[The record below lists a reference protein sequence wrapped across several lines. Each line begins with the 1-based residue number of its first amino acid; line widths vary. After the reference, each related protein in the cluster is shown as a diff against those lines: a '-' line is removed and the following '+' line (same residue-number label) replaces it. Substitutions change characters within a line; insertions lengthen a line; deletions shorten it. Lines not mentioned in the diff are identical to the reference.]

1 LVVNATPVSLTGDTE
16 ALPAVSTGGQT
27 AFVDLSYEPAE
38 TAWMAE
44 QRGVS
49 SRVANGKMMLVW
61 QAKLQLDW
69 WFDADI
75 PISVL
80 REAVSQ

>member
-1 LVVNATPVSLTGDTE
+1 VAAGSQ
-16 ALPAVSTGGQT
+16 S
-27 AFVDLSYEPAE
+27 AFIDLSYEPSE

-44 QRGVS
+44 QRLIS
-49 SRVANGKMMLVW
+49 ARVANGEMMLVW

-75 PISVL
+75 PISAL
-80 REAVSQ
+80 RDVVAQ